1 MDPVIP
7 EFSRPVAVDRLGA
20 GETRM
25 EVTATAAECAALAER
40 YRILAVESLTAR
52 LRLRRIAG
60 SGLIRLKGELSARVV
75 QACVVTLDPV
85 PQVVEERF
93 EMLFGA
99 ADAGDDLEVAVNY
112 DEEDP
117 PEPILHGMIDVGEA
131 VAEHLAL
138 GLDPFPRRDGVI
150 FESIESDGEDDAV
163 ADESPKPS
171 PFAALA
177 ALKQK
182 DG

>member
-1 MDPVIP
+1 MIGDDLP
-7 EFSRPVAVDRLGA
+7 EFSRPVAVDRLGSR
-20 GETRM
+20 ETRM
-25 EVTATAAECAALAER
+25 NVTASPAECAALAER
-40 YRILAVESLTAR
+40 YDIVAVESLTAR
-52 LRLRRIAG
+52 LRLRRIGG

-85 PQVVEERF
+85 TQQVDETF

-99 ADAGDDLEVAVNY
+99 TEENGDTDVLVQY
-112 DEEDP
+112 DEDDP
-117 PEPILHGMIDVGEA
+117 PDPILHGIIDVGEA

-138 GLDPFPRRDGVI
+138 GLDPFPRRPDAV
-150 FESIESDGEDDAV
+150 FQPSLVEDEV
-163 ADESPKPS
+163 ADEPPTPN

-182 DG
+182 NR